1 MVLAVFLV
9 LFFVS
14 ASVSAAAL
22 NNDTAELD
30 GKIEI
35 SLECRLY
42 IITKATYET
51 MDKIRNLFQQ

>member
-1 MVLAVFLV
+1 MVLAVLLV

-35 SLECRLY
+35 SLECEL
-42 IITKATYET
+42 
-51 MDKIRNLFQQ
+51 